1 MYIAVGI
8 VDATDQSVTG
18 EWKLTYEQVKYFY
31 IFDTEAQA
39 NEFVEKVYRTRT
51 ASRWEV
57 LDVEPSASVD
67 DAIQTHM
74 IDSTEEGGA
83 ILK

>member
-8 VDATDQSVTG
+8 VNATDQSVTG

-67 DAIQTHM
+67 DAIRAHM
-74 IDSTEEGGA
+74 IESMEEKEQA
-83 ILK
+83 

>member
-1 MYIAVGI
+1 MYIAIGI
-8 VDATDQSVTG
+8 IDATDQSIAG

-31 IFDTEAQA
+31 LFNTEDQA

-57 LDVEPSASVD
+57 LEVGLSPSVD
-67 DAIQTHM
+67 DAIRAHM
-74 IDSTEEGGA
+74 IESMEEKEQA
-83 ILK
+83 